1 VDQPIVLSQKL
12 YLLGIHPEKGGI
24 ISASYSSM
32 DYILLGSL
40 FLELF
45 QSKNIRFEK
54 KRIEV
59 IDSSSENSLHQFLLD
74 KLSTSSKP
82 LKISRWINKF
92 YFSMKYIRTEVQ
104 KQLVD
109 KNIIRMQHKSFL
121 FFKWKKPLLIKKQEV
136 YGLVNEIERNIFGN
150 PTSEEE
156 LMLLSLLKPAGLLKR
171 IFPDKNK
178 LKRAKKRLN
187 KLTVE
192 NQISIAVSDAISAAQ
207 AVAASVAATTVTT
220 SSAT

>member
-1 VDQPIVLSQKL
+1 VDQPIPLSQKL

-24 ISASYSSM
+24 ISAAYTSM

-59 IDSSSENSLHQFLLD
+59 TDSSSENSLHQFLLD

-92 YFSMKYIRTEVQ
+92 YFSMKYIRGEVQ
-104 KQLVD
+104 KQLID
-109 KNIIRMQHKSFL
+109 KRMIRMENKGFL
-121 FFKWKKPLLIKKQEV
+121 FFKWKKPVLIKKQEV
-136 YGLVNEIERNIFGN
+136 YSLVNEIERNVFGN

-156 LMLLSLLKPAGLLKR
+156 IMLLSLLKPAGLLKR
-171 IFPDKNK
+171 IFPDKDK
-178 LKRAKKRLN
+178 LKRAKKRLD

-192 NQISIAVSDAISAAQ
+192 NQISVAVSDAISAAQ
-207 AVAASVAATTVTT
+207 AVAASVAVTTVTT

>member
-1 VDQPIVLSQKL
+1 MDQPIPLSQKL

-24 ISASYSSM
+24 ISAAYTSM

-59 IDSSSENSLHQFLLD
+59 TDSSSENSLHQFLLD

-92 YFSMKYIRTEVQ
+92 YFSMKYIRGEVQ
-104 KQLVD
+104 KQLID
-109 KNIIRMQHKSFL
+109 KRMIRMENKGFL
-121 FFKWKKPLLIKKQEV
+121 FFKWKKPVLIKKQEV
-136 YGLVNEIERNIFGN
+136 YSLVNEIERNVFGN

-156 LMLLSLLKPAGLLKR
+156 IMLLSLLKPAGLLKR
-171 IFPDKNK
+171 IFPDKDK
-178 LKRAKKRLN
+178 LKRAKKRLD

-207 AVAASVAATTVTT
+207 AVAASVAVTTVTT